1 MTKPTRTLLPDEL
14 NDAIMKL
21 HAIDARVTEVNKLA
35 SSLTT
40 DRRLAELAVIAMLDD
55 AGLSMAALD
64 NGVRVERRNKV
75 VHNVAPGGWPSV
87 YARIQLRGEFDLL
100 QKRLSSTAVRERF
113 AAGDRIDGIVEI
125 TIPELKLSGG

>member
-1 MTKPTRTLLPDEL
+1 MHTLLPDEL

-21 HAIDARVTEVNKLA
+21 HAIDQRLSDINKQA

-40 DRRLAELAVIAMLDD
+40 DRRLAELAVINLLDE

-64 NGVRVERRNKV
+64 NGIRVERRTKI
-75 VHNVAPGGWPSV
+75 VHNVAPGGWPAV

-113 AAGDRIDGIVEI
+113 AAGDRIDGIVEV